1 MICQHCVN
9 EDGQYFSK
17 TEVLETRQYLD
28 PETEMLYNERRR
40 QCLSCETRF
49 TTVERMVED
58 D

>member
-1 MICQHCVN
+1 MICQFCV
-9 EDGQYFSK
+9 DDTGYYFSK

-28 PETEMLYNERRR
+28 PATDMLYNQRRR
-40 QCLSCETRF
+40 QCLSCDTRF